1 MAAQYG
7 SMVKRMHAGRS
18 SQSGLYGAV
27 FAEAGF
33 TGIVDV
39 LESPYGGFCTTFSR
53 SSDRFDLSQLVRGFG
68 EVWQTMGVAL
78 KFYAC
83 VGSNHTTLDAL
94 REMQSERP
102 FAARDV
108 DRIVVHASRAT
119 VEHVG
124 WKYAPQGL
132 TSAQLNLPYS
142 VATLLLEGDCF
153 VEQFTDDK
161 VADPARMALAGRV
174 EVRHDPAI
182 TARGALYRHA
192 VRVEARLNDGTRME
206 RSIEAPRGSE
216 NKFASDAEVIAK
228 FEKLGRRALPSGQLA
243 ELRDTVMTLEKLSD
257 ARKIAELLSRSHD

>member
-1 MAAQYG
+1 MRG
-7 SMVKRMHAGRS
+7 GRS
-18 SQSGLYGAV
+18 AEAGVYGAV

-39 LESPYGGFCTTFSR
+39 LESPYGGFCATLWCSGGGL
-53 SSDRFDLSQLVRGFG
+53 DRAQLVGGFG

-83 VGSNHTTLDAL
+83 VGSSHTTLDAL

-124 WKYAPQGL
+124 WKYVPQAL

-153 VEQFTDDK
+153 VEQFAAGN
-161 VADPARMALAGRV
+161 VADPARMPLAGRV
-174 EVRHDPAI
+174 EIRHDPAI

-192 VRVEARLNDGTRME
+192 VRVEAHLNDGTRME
-206 RSIEAPRGSE
+206 RSIEPPRGSA
-216 NKFASDAEVIAK
+216 NN
-228 FEKLGRRALPSGQLA
+228 
-243 ELRDTVMTLEKLSD
+243 
-257 ARKIAELLSRSHD
+257 